1 MLHQR
6 VKVISHLHFWVNKWG
21 GGSEPFLF
29 IGKIGQ
35 STLLYCHTSLNPKH
49 AHSISSHMYW
59 IIIMHVDQC

>member
-6 VKVISHLHFWVNKWG
+6 VKVISHLRG

-59 IIIMHVDQC
+59 IIIMYVDQF